1 MLGVAAG
8 DGRGSGKAV
17 RCLVAAALLVS
28 AEAGAIVTQ
37 PGSQVAL
44 PRPVDQGE
52 WLLVTQSWAFNRDVQ
67 VNRDFDGMDVNQ
79 ENLHYRDFYPTFEDG
94 DAITL
99 EGMFKWQGE
108 AIDSTLDA
116 TSAPGAFVPHCA
128 LSVELLL
135 AGSTCE
141 PALYWYNLPTL
152 TGGPPEL
159 DELNQIIPWNLV
171 TYLSCVPP
179 FDAGFCPLAWDNRNP
194 RELDKQLWERKTVT
208 LDLSGDVN
216 YQGGAIGFV
225 ILVTPSTTTG
235 CANNIH
241 SVQEHNQRDAM
252 DRPLVGALMYQSV
265 LDPEA
270 VYLAFEER
278 LGVSAT
284 YHDFNDYVVRASG
297 CFEDLDG
304 AGGSGGPGAG
314 GASGTEG
321 GAPQAGQAGA
331 SSEPEPSTGGV
342 GTAGSPASDAGAP
355 AGNVGGAPS
364 SGGQPGAE
372 PPVSSGGVG
381 GDDATPGPASSSESS
396 GCGCRWP
403 RQRGHESGAFLLAL
417 VAAATLRAR
426 RRLRRAV

>member
-1 MLGVAAG
+1 MSGWVEGVGGRRQARRFLPLLG
-8 DGRGSGKAV
+8 
-17 RCLVAAALLVS
+17 AALLVS
-28 AEAGAIVTQ
+28 AEARAVVTQ
-37 PGSQVAL
+37 PGSAVAL

-52 WLLVTQSWAFNRDVQ
+52 WNLVTQSWAFNRNVQ
-67 VNRDFDGMDVNQ
+67 VNRDFDGMDVNV
-79 ENLHYRDFYPTFEDG
+79 ENLHYSDFYPTFEDG

-99 EGMFKWQGE
+99 QGMFKWQGE
-108 AIDSTLDA
+108 AIDPTLDA
-116 TSAPGAFVPHCA
+116 TAAPGAFVPRCA

-159 DELNQIIPWNLV
+159 FELYQVIPKDLV
-171 TYLSCVPP
+171 TFLSCVPP
-179 FDAGFCPLAWDNRNP
+179 LDDGFCPLAWDNVNP
-194 RELDKQLWERKTVT
+194 RELDKQLWEHKTVT

-216 YQGGAIGFV
+216 YQGEGIGFV
-225 ILVTPSTTTG
+225 TRSTISG
-235 CANNIH
+235 CTNSIH
-241 SVQEHNQRDAM
+241 TVQEHNQRDPM
-252 DRPLVGALMYQSV
+252 DQPLVGALMYQSV
-265 LDPEA
+265 LDAEA
-270 VYLAFEER
+270 IYLAFEDT
-278 LGVSAT
+278 LDGSPI
-284 YHDFNDYVVRASG
+284 YQDFNDYVLRVSG
-297 CFEDLDG
+297 CFEDPDG
-304 AGGSGGPGAG
+304 AGGSGGAGAG

-342 GTAGSPASDAGAP
+342 GTAGSPASDAGGP

-381 GDDATPGPASSSESS
+381 GDDATPGPASSGESS